1 MHAANV
7 ARRSALY
14 QLCPPAPPLGTFVG
28 LLLRLSGLSGLGTAW
43 GAAAAALCGLYL
55 YLSLR
60 STLLVGTVSEFK
72 GSSELLM
79 SLIDDI
85 AIFALERRVDLTSRR
100 FIDLQDN
107 AVNLVVKTAAAIEA
121 SPWG

>member
-1 MHAANV
+1 
-7 ARRSALY
+7 
-14 QLCPPAPPLGTFVG
+14 
-28 LLLRLSGLSGLGTAW
+28 
-43 GAAAAALCGLYL
+43 
-55 YLSLR
+55 
-60 STLLVGTVSEFK
+60 
-72 GSSELLM
+72 M